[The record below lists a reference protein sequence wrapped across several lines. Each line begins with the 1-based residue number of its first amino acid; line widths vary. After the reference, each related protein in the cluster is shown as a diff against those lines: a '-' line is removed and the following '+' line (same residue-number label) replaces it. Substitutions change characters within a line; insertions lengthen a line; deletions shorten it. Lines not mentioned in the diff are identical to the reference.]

1 MKKRLPPVSIETIN
15 AEESPRLSRYLQR
28 NTIYQ
33 LKELR
38 QVSHKEERK
47 HKPELKQKSHTIT
60 EKFRSP

>member
-33 LKELR
+33 LKE
-38 QVSHKEERK
+38 RK